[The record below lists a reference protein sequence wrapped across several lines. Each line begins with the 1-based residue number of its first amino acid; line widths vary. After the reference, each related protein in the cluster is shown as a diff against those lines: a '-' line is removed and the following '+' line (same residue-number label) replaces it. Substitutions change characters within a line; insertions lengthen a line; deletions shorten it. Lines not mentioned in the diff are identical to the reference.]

1 MCEAVM
7 SEHIFFFEFSLF
19 SLSILGGCDSS
30 GDRRHDCWGSKVF
43 SYRCAPTDPTKPLW
57 IKKKTRGK
65 GAQGKN
71 GGPHGST
78 EKLVFSES
86 NT

>member
-1 MCEAVM
+1 MTRVETEDMTAGDQK
-7 SEHIFFFEFSLF
+7 
-19 SLSILGGCDSS
+19 LS
-30 GDRRHDCWGSKVF
+30 V
-43 SYRCAPTDPTKPLW
+43 TDVLLLTRQNHCGL
-57 IKKKTRGK
+57 KKKTRGK